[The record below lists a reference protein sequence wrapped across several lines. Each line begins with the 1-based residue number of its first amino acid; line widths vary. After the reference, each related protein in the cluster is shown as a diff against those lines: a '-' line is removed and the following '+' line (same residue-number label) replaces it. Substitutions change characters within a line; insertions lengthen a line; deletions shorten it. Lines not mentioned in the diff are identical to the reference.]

1 MSSLTGC
8 RIELHLTLAFTI
20 AKVAA
25 IRRIAAGRCVVLT

>member
-1 MSSLTGC
+1 MSISSL